1 MANPYL
7 ELIQSQWEHI
17 SALYNEFADKRPIIL
32 LDVDAAELH
41 AYPFEKI
48 REIFDADS
56 QATLEE
62 QYQRAV
68 ATRQMVLI
76 VRDKENKQTLTYTI
90 KLEDD

>member
-1 MANPYL
+1 MANPYMD
-7 ELIQSQWEHI
+7 LIQSQWEHI

-32 LDVDAAELH
+32 LDVDAGELH

-48 REIFDADS
+48 KEIFDSGS
-56 QATLEE
+56 QLTLEE
-62 QYQRAV
+62 QYRRAV

-90 KLEDD
+90 KLEDE